1 MNEALLAEDEPVSRY
16 FLSEALALLDWRC
29 SAASDG
35 DAALALAQR
44 RRFDLLV
51 LDLNLPN
58 ISGPELLARLRAD
71 PAAASRDAPALALS
85 ADPDPELDS
94 RLRLRGFAAV
104 GRKPI
109 TVEALGLLIDA
120 SVEPTSPDSAPD
132 ASRLPTWDDAA
143 ALRAG
148 GGQVAIVEALRELM
162 RRELPMQRER
172 INDAFARDDRSTLRA
187 ELHRL
192 KAACGFCGAAALSEA
207 IDQVHHESTA
217 RTPVPRALQ
226 DRLLTAIDRVLAG
239 DGPAAT

>member
-1 MNEALLAEDEPVSRY
+1 MNEALLAEDEPVSQH
-16 FLSEALALLDWRC
+16 FLMEALALLDWRC

-35 DAALALAQR
+35 DAALALAQS

-71 PAAASRDAPALALS
+71 PGAASRDAPALALS
-85 ADPDPELDS
+85 ADPDPELES

-109 TVEALGLLIDA
+109 TVDALGLLIGA
-120 SVEPTSPDSAPD
+120 SVESVPRDPAAEPP
-132 ASRLPTWDDAA
+132 RLPDWDDAA

-148 GGQVAIVEALRELM
+148 GGQVAIVAALRELM
-162 RRELPMQRER
+162 RRELPAQRER
-172 INDAFARDDRSTLRA
+172 ILDAFERDDRSSLRA

-207 IDQVHHESTA
+207 IDQMHNGLPA
-217 RTPVPRALQ
+217 RTAVPRALL
-226 DRLLTAIDRVLAG
+226 DTLIGAIDRVLAG
-239 DGPAAT
+239 DGPAAS